1 MIIQTGMRTDIPA
14 FYSKWF
20 LNRIKE
26 GYVLVRNPYNERQVT
41 RYRLTP
47 DVVDLIAFCTKNP
60 APMLP
65 YRNVLK
71 PYGQYWFVTITPY
84 GRDIEPNVPDKEK
97 VMDDFKKLSDIVGV
111 DSMGWRYDPI
121 LVDDKHSVEWH
132 ITEFEKM
139 AENLC
144 GYTKSCV
151 ISFIDIYKKVERNFR
166 GAKEVSPKDRIT
178 LGKEFI
184 KIAGKSGMTIRPC
197 AEGDELT
204 LYGADCS
211 GCMTVNT
218 FETALHVHLNVPKRK
233 TNQRNGQ
240 CACLLGVDIGAYD
253 TCGHLCKYCYA
264 NSNTGLVKENMKKHN
279 PMSPF
284 LIGESMPGDVIHE
297 AKQESWIDYQFNLF
311 SYLPA
316 VKK

>member
-1 MIIQTGMRTDIPA
+1 M
-14 FYSKWF
+14 
-20 LNRIKE
+20 
-26 GYVLVRNPYNERQVT
+26 RNPYNPKQVT
-41 RYRLTP
+41 KYSLSP
-47 DVVDLIAFCTKNP
+47 EVVDLIAFCTKNP
-60 APMLP
+60 LPMLP
-65 YRNVLK
+65 FLDELK

-84 GRDIEPNVPDKEK
+84 GRDIEPNVPDKET
-97 VMDDFKKLSDIVGV
+97 VMEGFKELSDVVGA

-121 LVDDKHSVEWH
+121 FIDKKHSVEWH
-132 ITEFEKM
+132 ISEFEKM
-139 AENLC
+139 AESLA
-144 GYTKSCV
+144 GYTKTCV
-151 ISFIDIYKKVERNFR
+151 ISFIDIYKKVERNFQ
-166 GAKEVSPKDRIT
+166 GAKEVSKKDRIT

-184 KIAGKSGMTIRPC
+184 RIAGKFGMTIRPC

-218 FETALHVHLNVPKRK
+218 FETALHVHLDVPKRK

-264 NSNTGLVKENMKKHN
+264 NSNTRLVKENMKKHN

-297 AKQESWIDYQFNLF
+297 AKQESWIDHQLRF
-311 SYLPA
+311 
-316 VKK
+316 VMGIIQE

>member
-26 GYVLVRNPYNERQVT
+26 EYVLVRNPYNERQVT
-41 RYRLTP
+41 RYRLAP

-60 APMLP
+60 SPMLP
-65 YRNVLK
+65 YMNVLK

-121 LVDDKHSVEWH
+121 LIDDKHSVEWH

-166 GAKEVSPKDRIT
+166 GAREVSKKDRIT

-184 KIAGKSGMTIRPC
+184 KIAGKFGMTIRPC

-204 LYGADCS
+204 LYGVDCS

-218 FETALHVHLNVPKRK
+218 FETALHVHLDVPKRK

-264 NSNTGLVKENMKKHN
+264 NSNTRLVKENMKKHN

-284 LIGESMPGDVIHE
+284 LLGQSMPGDVIHE
-297 AKQESWIDYQFNLF
+297 AKQESWIDYQLR
-311 SYLPA
+311 LDTLI
-316 VKK
+316 

>member
-26 GYVLVRNPYNERQVT
+26 GYVCVRNPYNPKQVT
-41 RYRLTP
+41 KYSLSP
-47 DVVDLIAFCTKNP
+47 EVVDLIAFCTKNP
-60 APMLP
+60 LPMLP
-65 YRNVLK
+65 FLDELK

-84 GRDIEPNVPDKEK
+84 GRDIEPNVPDKET
-97 VMDDFKKLSDIVGV
+97 VMEGFKELSDVVGV

-121 LVDDKHSVEWH
+121 FIDKKHSVEWH
-132 ITEFEKM
+132 ISEFEKM
-139 AENLC
+139 AESLA
-144 GYTKSCV
+144 GYTKTCV
-151 ISFIDIYKKVERNFR
+151 ISFIDIYKKVERNFQ
-166 GAKEVSPKDRIT
+166 GAKEVSKKDRIT

-184 KIAGKSGMTIRPC
+184 RIAGKFGMTIRPC

-218 FETALHVHLNVPKRK
+218 FETALHVHLDVPKRK

-264 NSNTGLVKENMKKHN
+264 NSNTRLVKENMKKHN

-284 LIGESMPGDVIHE
+284 LLGESMPGDVIHE
-297 AKQESWIDYQFNLF
+297 AKQESWIDHQLRF
-311 SYLPA
+311 
-316 VKK
+316 VMGIIQE

>member
-26 GYVLVRNPYNERQVT
+26 GYVCVRNPYNPKQVT
-41 RYRLTP
+41 KYSLSP
-47 DVVDLIAFCTKNP
+47 EVVDLIAFCTKNP
-60 APMLP
+60 LPMLP
-65 YRNVLK
+65 FLDELK

-84 GRDIEPNVPDKEK
+84 GKDIEPNVPDKET
-97 VMDDFKKLSDIVGV
+97 VMEGFKALSDVVGV

-121 LVDDKHSVEWH
+121 FIDKKHSVEWH
-132 ITEFEKM
+132 ISEFEKM
-139 AENLC
+139 AESLA
-144 GYTKSCV
+144 GYTKTCV
-151 ISFIDIYKKVERNFR
+151 ISFIDIYKKVERNFQGVR
-166 GAKEVSPKDRIT
+166 EVSKKDRIT

-184 KIAGKSGMTIRPC
+184 RIAGKFGMTIRPC
-197 AEGDELT
+197 AEGDELA

-218 FETALHVHLNVPKRK
+218 FETALHVHLDVPKRK

-264 NSNTGLVKENMKKHN
+264 NSNTRLVKENMKKHN

-297 AKQESWIDYQFNLF
+297 AKQESWIDHQLRF
-311 SYLPA
+311 
-316 VKK
+316 VMGIIQE

>member
-26 GYVLVRNPYNERQVT
+26 GYVLVRNPYNEKQVT
-41 RYRLTP
+41 RYSLAP

-65 YRNVLK
+65 YMNVLK

-139 AENLC
+139 AEN
-144 GYTKSCV
+144 
-151 ISFIDIYKKVERNFR
+151 
-166 GAKEVSPKDRIT
+166 
-178 LGKEFI
+178 
-184 KIAGKSGMTIRPC
+184 
-197 AEGDELT
+197 
-204 LYGADCS
+204 
-211 GCMTVNT
+211 
-218 FETALHVHLNVPKRK
+218 
-233 TNQRNGQ
+233 
-240 CACLLGVDIGAYD
+240 
-253 TCGHLCKYCYA
+253 
-264 NSNTGLVKENMKKHN
+264 MKKHN
-279 PMSPF
+279 QMSHF
-284 LIGESMPGDVIHE
+284 LLGDSMPGDVIHE
-297 AKQESWIDYQFNLF
+297 AKQESWIDHQLM
-311 SYLPA
+311 LDTLI
-316 VKK
+316 

>member
-1 MIIQTGMRTDIPA
+1 M
-14 FYSKWF
+14 
-20 LNRIKE
+20 
-26 GYVLVRNPYNERQVT
+26 RNPYNPKQVT
-41 RYRLTP
+41 KYSLSP
-47 DVVDLIAFCTKNP
+47 EVVDLIAFCTKNP
-60 APMLP
+60 LPMLP
-65 YRNVLK
+65 FLDELK

-84 GRDIEPNVPDKEK
+84 GRDIEPNVPDKET
-97 VMDDFKKLSDIVGV
+97 VMEGFKELSDVVGV

-121 LVDDKHSVEWH
+121 FIDKKHSVEWH
-132 ITEFEKM
+132 ISEFEKM
-139 AENLC
+139 AEILA
-144 GYTKSCV
+144 GYTKTCV
-151 ISFIDIYKKVERNFR
+151 ISFIDIYKKVERNFQ
-166 GAKEVSPKDRIT
+166 GAKEVSKKDRIT

-184 KIAGKSGMTIRPC
+184 RIAGKFGMTIRPC

-218 FETALHVHLNVPKRK
+218 FETALHAHLDVPKRK

-264 NSNTGLVKENMKKHN
+264 NSNTRLVKENMKKHN

-297 AKQESWIDYQFNLF
+297 AKQESWIDHQLRF
-311 SYLPA
+311 
-316 VKK
+316 VMGIIQE

>member
-1 MIIQTGMRTDIPA
+1 MIVQTGMRTDIPA

-65 YRNVLK
+65 YMNVLK
-71 PYGQYWFVTITPY
+71 PYGQYWFVTVTPY

-166 GAKEVSPKDRIT
+166 GAREVSKKDRIT

-204 LYGADCS
+204 IYGADCS

-218 FETALHVHLNVPKRK
+218 FETALHVHLDVPKRK

-297 AKQESWIDYQFNLF
+297 AKQESWINHQFNLF
-311 SYLPA
+311 SYLPP

>member
-1 MIIQTGMRTDIPA
+1 MIVQTGMRTDIPA

-65 YRNVLK
+65 YMNVLK

-166 GAKEVSPKDRIT
+166 GVREVSKKDRIT

-218 FETALHVHLNVPKRK
+218 FETALHVHLDVPKRK

-264 NSNTGLVKENMKKHN
+264 NSNIGLVKENMKKHN

-297 AKQESWIDYQFNLF
+297 AKQESWIDHQLNLF
-311 SYLPA
+311 SYLPP